1 MSQERIEAPLPGK
14 ILNVKVNVGDKI
26 AEGDELCSIE
36 AMKMENPILA
46 PVSGVIKEINVSV
59 GQSVKA
65 GDIMVVVDY

>member
-1 MSQERIEAPLPGK
+1 MPQERIEAPLPGK

-36 AMKMENPILA
+36 AMKMENPIIA
-46 PVSGVIKEINVSV
+46 PVSGVIKEIGVTK

-65 GDIMVVVDY
+65 GDIMVVVEY